1 MRSTQYRTRR
11 RAGFTLIETVVTV
24 GLIAVLAAFVVPTV
38 IQKAG
43 AGDPV
48 KVQNDLNTVGT
59 AIESFVSDTKAGI
72 PHQMSSLTTRPTA
85 GVDALLDSTMLNV
98 NQVAVWNGPYMA
110 ATITSNP
117 HDSLATGFTAFLIN
131 FLDRYDV
138 DHNTPEHNA
147 SGQINAAFS
156 GTAQLF
162 VSVQVHG
169 LTYAQATQLNTNFDG
184 SSDINQ
190 ADSSNTTGRFR
201 WTKPSSGTVVAYYM
215 AVPVTH
221 N

>member
-1 MRSTQYRTRR
+1 MKSAQNRKRR
-11 RAGFTLIETVVTV
+11 RSGFTLIETVVTV

-72 PHQMSSLTTRPTA
+72 PHLISSLTSRPTTS
-85 GVDALLDSTMLNV
+85 DSLIDGTLLNV
-98 NQVAVWNGPYMA
+98 NQVAIWNGPYMA
-110 ATITSNP
+110 ATITTNP
-117 HDSLATGFTAFLIN
+117 KDSLATGYTAFMVNL
-131 FLDRYDV
+131 LDRYDT
-138 DHNTPEHNA
+138 DHNTPEHDSTGA
-147 SGQINAAFS
+147 VNAAFS
-156 GTAQLF
+156 KNAQLF

-169 LTYAQATQLNTNFDG
+169 LTYSQATLLNYNFDG
-184 SSDINQ
+184 SSDLNK

-201 WTKPSSGTVVAYYM
+201 WTKPSNGTVTAYYM
-215 AVPVTH
+215 AVPITK
-221 N
+221 NQ

>member
-1 MRSTQYRTRR
+1 MRR
-11 RAGFTLIETVVTV
+11 RSGFTLIETVVTV
-24 GLIAVLAAFVVPTV
+24 GLLAVLAAFVVPTV

-59 AIESFVSDTKAGI
+59 AIESFVGDTKAGI
-72 PHQMSSLTTRPTA
+72 PHQLSSLIARPTA
-85 GVDALLDSTMLNV
+85 NVDALIDSTLINV
-98 NQVAVWNGPYMA
+98 NQAAVWNGPYMG

-117 HDSLATGFTAFLIN
+117 HDSLATGFTSFIMN

-138 DHNTPEHNA
+138 DHNTPEHNS
-147 SGQINAAFS
+147 SGVVNATFS
-156 GTAQLF
+156 KTAQLF

-169 LTYAQATQLNTNFDG
+169 LTYTQATQLNTNFDG
-184 SSDINQ
+184 SSDLNQ

-201 WTKPSSGTVVAYYM
+201 WTKPVSGTVTAYYM

-221 N
+221 